1 MSPCSAFYPIG
12 KRCCVSAGQRVE
24 VEDYET
30 HRLCPVAD
38 VDCPAPSRCEGAEP
52 ALPAKRDFLI
62 FVLAGQSN
70 MAGRGK
76 PLEKQD
82 QTAHPRVLVL
92 GKDQTWT
99 PAVDPLHWDKP
110 PVVGVGLGLS
120 FGKAVAEALPD
131 KTIGLVPAAF
141 GGSAIGEW
149 AKGSMHYTNAIER
162 TKLALRDGTLAG
174 ILWHQGESDATPER
188 AAVYASK
195 LDRLIE
201 DLRTD
206 LASPEAPFIAGT
218 LSDNANG
225 QRRAGER
232 RTAILARQAEANR
245 LRGSQGLAALG
256 RRRPLQRGRLPRARR
271 PLRSGVAAASEA
283 AVEDPTPSRFIGH

>member
-1 MSPCSAFYPIG
+1 M
-12 KRCCVSAGQRVE
+12 
-24 VEDYET
+24 
-30 HRLCPVAD
+30 
-38 VDCPAPSRCEGAEP
+38 
-52 ALPAKRDFLI
+52 
-62 FVLAGQSN
+62 
-70 MAGRGK
+70 
-76 PLEKQD
+76 
-82 QTAHPRVLVL
+82 LVL

-131 KTIGLVPAAF
+131 KTIGLVPVAF

-149 AKGSMHYTNAIER
+149 AKGSKHYTNAIDR

-188 AAVYASK
+188 AAAYASK

-206 LASPEAPFIAGT
+206 LTSPEAPFIAGT
-218 LSDNANG
+218 LADNLNREG
-225 QRRAGER
+225 GE
-232 RTAILARQAEANR
+232 QVN
-245 LRGSQGLAALG
+245 AALRSLPQRLKRTDCVEAKG
-256 RRRPLQRGRLPRARR
+256 LQFSAD
-271 PLRSGVAAASEA
+271 GVHFNAAAYRELGGRYA
-283 AVEDPTPSRFIGH
+283 QEWLRQTKQL